1 MRLKTIIA
9 AMLIGL
15 GVLVLAYS
23 GITFTTPESQVEIF
37 GLQFGT
43 TKSHFIPPLAGAIAL
58 ASGIVLLFVAP
69 WRR

>member
-1 MRLKTIIA
+1 MRLKSLLA
-9 AMLIGL
+9 AVLIGL

-23 GITFTTPESQVEIF
+23 GITFTTPESQMEIF

-43 TKSHFIPPLAGAIAL
+43 TRTHFIPPLAGAIAL

-69 WRR
+69 RHH